1 MQVDFKQMLTD
12 IDNLPYDRG
21 TRIKINNTAMHLWSL
36 YDLKNGG
43 TGEVTWRGVTIT
55 QPQQT
60 EMPTPLVEEP
70 QPPQATQPTENKPKE
85 KKTKKPKL
93 DLVKDLGINL
103 DDINFDD
110 IIKGFEI

>member
-21 TRIKINNTAMHLWSL
+21 TRIKINTTAMHLWSL

-43 TGEVTWRGVTIT
+43 TGAVTWRGVTIS

-60 EMPTPLVEEP
+60 TMPTPIVEEP
-70 QPPQATQPTENKPKE
+70 QAPQPIEIKPKE